1 MSWRATRPSWV
12 STKRPVESMSS
23 RPAGTRLLS
32 WLPWKKKRALSSAQR
47 FCGCTRVIAGSCP
60 SSAWPLTQ
68 PSGLLISTVTKLACW
83 PLASLSISILTSG
96 ATCMPISATRP
107 STLTQPLPIQ
117 SSASRREARP
127 SSAMR
132 LFRRMVPLS
141 PSAAVLVWPNGM
153 GARVLVAMR
162 AAAGEGAGAAA
173 LGTGRAGGA
182 AR

>member
-1 MSWRATRPSWV
+1 MSWRATRPSCV
-12 STKRPVESMSS
+12 STKRPVESMSR
-23 RPAGTRLLS
+23 RPAGPRLLS

-47 FCGCTRVIAGSCP
+47 FCGCTRVMAGSWP
-60 SSAWPLTQ
+60 SSAWPLTR

-83 PLASLSISILTSG
+83 PLASLSISIFTSG

-107 STLTQPLPIQ
+107 STLTQPLPIH

-132 LFRRMVPLS
+132 LFRRSVPLS
-141 PSAAVLVWPNGM
+141 PIAAVFVWPTGM
-153 GARVLVAMR
+153 GARLRVATR
-162 AAAGEGAGAAA
+162 AAAGEGAGATAA
-173 LGTGRAGGA
+173 AAGRGGGA